1 MISYDDAME
10 LAVEQINAACRKM
23 LDDYADALRGDPL
36 IEEKIAHYEA
46 VLDAQRAGYI
56 EMIRRE
62 AWEFCCGQ
70 RTLH

>member
-36 IEEKIAHYEA
+36 IEEKI
-46 VLDAQRAGYI
+46 RALRGS
-56 EMIRRE
+56 
-62 AWEFCCGQ
+62 A
-70 RTLH
+70 